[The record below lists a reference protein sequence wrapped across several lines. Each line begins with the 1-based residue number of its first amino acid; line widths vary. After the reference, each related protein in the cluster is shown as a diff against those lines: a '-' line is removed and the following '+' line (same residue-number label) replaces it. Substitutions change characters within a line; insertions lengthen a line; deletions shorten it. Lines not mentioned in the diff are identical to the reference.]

1 MANKKKKVVECVEY
15 LSVIA
20 PVEKAYMLENKQRKY
35 IREYVANKE
44 YKIVGTMRR
53 NGFSQRDVNRQW
65 LELVSK
71 IQNKQVQG
79 VVIAN
84 MAAVAEDLPDAY
96 KKVGQIIAAGGIIVT
111 VDEGRLGIANLEVL

>member
-1 MANKKKKVVECVEY
+1 MAKKKKKMIECVEY

-65 LELVSK
+65 QELVSK
-71 IQNKQVQG
+71 IQDKQVQG